1 MKKAVFAGSFD
12 PFTEGHLDLVQRA
25 APLFQ
30 ELIILL
36 AENTQKKYLFSLENR
51 LEWVKKAVAEIP
63 NVRVETYSGLTV
75 DFMKQV
81 NATYLIRGIRSAL
94 DFEYERSVAYNN
106 KKMYGLSETILLL
119 CAMEHS
125 TISSS
130 LVRELLRF
138 SASLKGFVPESIRES
153 VERKGKEILCLE

>member
-1 MKKAVFAGSFD
+1 
-12 PFTEGHLDLVQRA
+12 
-25 APLFQ
+25 
-30 ELIILL
+30 
-36 AENTQKKYLFSLENR
+36 
-51 LEWVKKAVAEIP
+51 
-63 NVRVETYSGLTV
+63 
-75 DFMKQV
+75 MKQE
-81 NATYLIRGIRSAL
+81 NSTYLIRGILSAL

-106 KKMYGLSETILLL
+106 KKMYGLSETILLP

-153 VERKGKEILCLE
+153 VERKGKEILCSE

>member
-94 DFEYERSVAYNN
+94 DFEYERRLEKPSV
-106 KKMYGLSETILLL
+106 
-119 CAMEHS
+119 
-125 TISSS
+125 
-130 LVRELLRF
+130 
-138 SASLKGFVPESIRES
+138 
-153 VERKGKEILCLE
+153 

>member
-51 LEWVKKAVAEIP
+51 LAWVK
-63 NVRVETYSGLTV
+63 
-75 DFMKQV
+75 
-81 NATYLIRGIRSAL
+81 
-94 DFEYERSVAYNN
+94 
-106 KKMYGLSETILLL
+106 
-119 CAMEHS
+119 
-125 TISSS
+125 
-130 LVRELLRF
+130 
-138 SASLKGFVPESIRES
+138 
-153 VERKGKEILCLE
+153 

>member
-51 LEWVKKAVAEIP
+51 LEWVRNAVAEIP
-63 NVRVETYSGLTV
+63 NGRVET
-75 DFMKQV
+75 
-81 NATYLIRGIRSAL
+81 
-94 DFEYERSVAYNN
+94 
-106 KKMYGLSETILLL
+106 
-119 CAMEHS
+119 C
-125 TISSS
+125 
-130 LVRELLRF
+130 
-138 SASLKGFVPESIRES
+138 
-153 VERKGKEILCLE
+153 